1 MICSSFILRTTS
13 PDQALNVR
21 MRSSICDC
29 KVPTLPKPSRLSVT
43 VLSGHRKFPLTMVR
57 RTEVTGVFLGSKF
70 LQAFIFLQVGDVQS
84 KLEEQG

>member
-29 KVPTLPKPSRLSVT
+29 KVPQ
-43 VLSGHRKFPLTMVR
+43 
-57 RTEVTGVFLGSKF
+57 EVSLDYGAKDRGDWGSKF

-84 KLEEQG
+84 KLAEQG